1 MITLSVC
8 MITYNHELYISQ
20 AIEGVMMQQTSF
32 LIELII
38 GEDCSTDNTRKICQ
52 EYKAK
57 FPEKIR
63 LLFPVKN
70 SGASANF
77 MNTFQACSGKY
88 IALCEGDDYWID
100 PCKLQKQVD
109 FLEANTEYSLCSH
122 RLHCY
127 IQNSHDFK
135 NDWMGELFRNNQN
148 YVDIDIDTFF
158 NVWVTQT
165 VTIVF
170 KKESYDLTDYK
181 KFSYY
186 RDIHLF
192 YNILQ
197 KGKGRVFNFYGAVYR
212 AHDQGIWSKTSA
224 LSKQR
229 LNLITSRELFNNYN
243 TSFLEKA
250 YYGTLRGYIS
260 SSIKKGNTISEFDLL
275 LKEVKKVGFE
285 KRLYY
290 KLFLV
295 RLLTKFGLGFL
306 VIYGCKISYSVK
318 KLTSEN

>member
-1 MITLSVC
+1 MVSVN
-8 MITYNHELYISQ
+8 MITYNHSLYIAQ
-20 AIEGVMMQQTSF
+20 AIEGVLMQRVNF
-32 LIELII
+32 KIELII
-38 GEDCSTDNTRKICQ
+38 GEDCSTDNTAAIVTAYAEKHPDIIKTRFNICNMGMTINGL
-52 EYKAK
+52 ETLK
-57 FPEKIR
+57 
-63 LLFPVKN
+63 LC
-70 SGASANF
+70 
-77 MNTFQACSGKY
+77 TGKY
-88 IALCEGDDYWID
+88 IAFCEGDDYWTD
-100 PCKLQKQVD
+100 PFKLQKQVD
-109 FLEANTEYSLCSH
+109 FLEANPEYSLCSH

-127 IQNSHDFK
+127 IQKNHDLK

-165 VTIVF
+165 VTVVF

-192 YNILQ
+192 FNILQ

-224 LSKQR
+224 LSKQK

-243 TSFLEKA
+243 TPFLEKA

-260 SSIKKGNTISEFDLL
+260 ESIKKGNTVSEFELL
-275 LKEVKKVGFE
+275 LKEVKKIGFE
-285 KRLYY
+285 KSLYC

-295 RLLTKFGLGFL
+295 WLMTKLGLSFL
-306 VIYGCKISYSVK
+306 VIYGYKISSIIRK
-318 KLTSEN
+318 HTSEN